1 MLTSLPPAQYSFEY
15 FIQHVK
21 QFCDYSFCVVWRC
34 HLINYCL
41 ITEKLLKSYLPTLI
55 NSTLKLVFLS
65 VFYLVRESEMSFYLL
80 RESVMRLS
88 DWFLCLITHVQI
100 ILRYRLKA
108 AIFFFFYFF
117 FAYLIWKTPQK
128 FIKT

>member
-21 QFCDYSFCVVWRC
+21 QFCDILFVSC

-108 AIFFFFYFF
+108 AIFYLFIYIFFF
-117 FAYLIWKTPQK
+117 LHI
-128 FIKT
+128 